1 MITLNVKEASDKL
14 PDLIE
19 NTIAKREPVLIV
31 DKNNNAVLKAESD
44 WQEMGETFHI
54 LSVLGMRD
62 AIEKGLSEN
71 LESMSR
77 ELNWWCDFKINPRK
91 LRRNQFRGLS
101 VPTFGNCALPK
112 KFDSVILKI
121 RHALSFQRGFTP

>member
-44 WQEMGETFHI
+44 WQEMGETLHI

-62 AIEKGLSEN
+62 AIKKGLSEN

-77 ELNWWCDFKINPRK
+77 KLNWWCDFQINP
-91 LRRNQFRGLS
+91 
-101 VPTFGNCALPK
+101 
-112 KFDSVILKI
+112 
-121 RHALSFQRGFTP
+121 